1 MNHHT
6 FTGWNNENR
15 KQGYKRSLS
24 IKKDEK
30 FYTDVERVMKRRDLT
45 RNKAIQVVEGWR
57 MRELQSI
64 EYSKGKKKRKKN
76 KVQPR

>member
-6 FTGWNNENR
+6 FKGWNNKNR